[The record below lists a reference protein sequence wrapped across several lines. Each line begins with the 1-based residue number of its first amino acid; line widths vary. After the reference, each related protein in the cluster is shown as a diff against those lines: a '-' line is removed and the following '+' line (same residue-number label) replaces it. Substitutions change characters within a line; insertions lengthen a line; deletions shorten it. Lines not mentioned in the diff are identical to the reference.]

1 LSENLLNT
9 EKKIWQSKKT
19 TNHDSVDDVL
29 STPCYA
35 WCLQRLSPTSHA
47 SNQRTKVWTD
57 FRTHPINS
65 FEYIIHGFSTLI
77 KASHSYIST
86 WHGKPQSQGCH
97 NLCYDQ
103 ITKIFAFA
111 NKCPREN
118 RLNRM
123 HYFIH
128 VWYSLPNMRV
138 CTKP

>member
-1 LSENLLNT
+1 MSENLLNT
-9 EKKIWQSKKT
+9 EKNLAIQKNYKSWFSRRCFINSM
-19 TNHDSVDDVL
+19 L
-29 STPCYA
+29 
-35 WCLQRLSPTSHA
+35 CLMSSASFSPSHA
-47 SNQRTKVWTD
+47 STQRTKVWTD

-97 NLCYDQ
+97 NLSYDQ
-103 ITKIFAFA
+103 ITEIFAFA